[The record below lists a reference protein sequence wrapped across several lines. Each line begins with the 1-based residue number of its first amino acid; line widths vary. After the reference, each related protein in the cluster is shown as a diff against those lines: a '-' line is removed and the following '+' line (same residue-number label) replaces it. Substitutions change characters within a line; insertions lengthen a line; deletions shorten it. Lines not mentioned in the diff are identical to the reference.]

1 MLTDGEGNVLA
12 TDEDGSTI
20 AKLQTVRAR
29 CWTPTATLSC
39 LGTPRATWWTNGEGN
54 VLAADE
60 KDNTIVE
67 VADSSGAVLGS
78 NGNIFTAGDAEC
90 NVVLTDGE
98 GIAVLVTE
106 DSSAVA
112 ILP

>member
-1 MLTDGEGNVLA
+1 MGREMSSLPTRQEG
-12 TDEDGSTI
+12 
-20 AKLQTVRAR
+20 
-29 CWTPTATLSC
+29 
-39 LGTPRATWWTNGEGN
+39 
-54 VLAADE
+54 
-60 KDNTIVE
+60 NTIVE
-67 VADSSGAVLGS
+67 AADSSGAVLGS